1 MGLWL
6 TMVDSGCDVQV
17 QLKKQCYICMNVFMY
32 LSSITYVC
40 LSVCLC
46 LSICLSI
53 IYLYIYHPS
62 LYLSISVDWKRQ
74 VLKKQMR
81 VSKRSPYFLVS
92 WWLCSTLIPIPFP
105 WLASPKK
112 QSLLLTKQRLSMC
125 IIWPLRMDVKDREE
139 TCPVEGQEWWGK
151 VRK

>member
-1 MGLWL
+1 
-6 TMVDSGCDVQV
+6 
-17 QLKKQCYICMNVFMY
+17 MNVFMY

-74 VLKKQMR
+74 ALKKQMR

-92 WWLCSTLIPIPFP
+92 
-105 WLASPKK
+105 
-112 QSLLLTKQRLSMC
+112 
-125 IIWPLRMDVKDREE
+125 
-139 TCPVEGQEWWGK
+139 
-151 VRK
+151 